1 MSINLLKNADL
12 KDLEV
17 LDSSGLTLSVYLP
30 LDQANIEI
38 NRIRLKNAVSE
49 VQALLEERLE
59 DTGIAGQVAEQ
70 IAELSSHEVFAKAQ
84 YPGLALLVDLEK
96 PEALSA
102 FPLWEQPENRVS
114 VGQEPFLTPLIRD
127 QGYERVTLLCL
138 ADNGLRLFRGR
149 CGELSEETPSEAFP
163 ENLTEVIR
171 WELSAGLDGNEH
183 YRNKT
188 SSPGVHSPHGE
199 GPTGRV
205 TEEFERRYF
214 RKIGQAL
221 SDLLSSEEKLF
232 LAGVHEK
239 LALFRDEN
247 SSLPILDEELHGNYE
262 EIEAS
267 KILKEANRTLAE
279 GARKRLSA
287 ELEKALDLPPEKRSS
302 KSEEISEAAEA
313 GRIETL
319 FLKHGSPLE
328 NQDQIALKVLNKSG
342 RIHVVDDPDW
352 SDDALAKFRW

>member
-149 CGELSEETPSEAFP
+149 CGELSEVSLQACRSERGGKGLRSQPRPDRPRARIGGEP
-163 ENLTEVIR
+163 GELT
-171 WELSAGLDGNEH
+171 G
-183 YRNKT
+183 
-188 SSPGVHSPHGE
+188 
-199 GPTGRV
+199 GR
-205 TEEFERRYF
+205 
-214 RKIGQAL
+214 
-221 SDLLSSEEKLF
+221 
-232 LAGVHEK
+232 
-239 LALFRDEN
+239 
-247 SSLPILDEELHGNYE
+247 P
-262 EIEAS
+262 
-267 KILKEANRTLAE
+267 
-279 GARKRLSA
+279 
-287 ELEKALDLPPEKRSS
+287 
-302 KSEEISEAAEA
+302 
-313 GRIETL
+313 
-319 FLKHGSPLE
+319 
-328 NQDQIALKVLNKSG
+328 
-342 RIHVVDDPDW
+342 
-352 SDDALAKFRW
+352 